1 MNIID
6 KVAEAEAAPLDI
18 KIQRLQLL
26 LVVAEQVATVGVK
39 NKLVKMVQMG
49 FVAYSGMLFQA
60 RQISVMQKKFSLN
73 VGKDFENIQVYD
85 VAYCILQL
93 VM

>member
-26 LVVAEQVATVGVK
+26 LAVAEQAATVGVK
-39 NKLVKMVQMG
+39 IKLVQMVQTG
-49 FVAYSGMLFQA
+49 FVAYSEIVFQA
-60 RQISVMQKKFSLN
+60 LQMAVIQKKFSIN
-73 VGKDFENIQVYD
+73 VGKDF
-85 VAYCILQL
+85 
-93 VM
+93 